1 MQNFITALKAEN
13 IKKKGTGIYILALV
27 LGIISPIIYGIAQ
40 IVQNDPKQA
49 GMPYN
54 HFTAYI
60 EECLAPFAGF
70 FFPLL
75 IIITVSRFA
84 QLDHKNGGWQLMETQ
99 PITKFSIYFSKF
111 TLILITNLIAIMSL
125 VAGCF
130 LMGGIVTLFTELPKE
145 ASLGFEA
152 GTVLEI
158 LFRLFLGGL
167 MLSAL
172 QYLIAVLV
180 PSFIWSI
187 VIGFFG
193 LLGNTFL
200 MAFKVVPAWSPFE
213 IVRKIAEN
221 KGSDLGYWAT
231 YSEML
236 GVVGA
241 YLLLAIG
248 FIWYR
253 HKSFKAAFFGKP
265 ARSLT
270 TLLTI
275 IGCVGIMAWI
285 NKPNKMLKYSETV
298 VSGTIS
304 GDAKFKTIYVTD
316 DFVHDT
322 IAVIPVVNGKFSQV
336 IKQDIPA
343 AFYKLVFDNSQEQT
357 VFFGAK
363 DSVYVELKMSGNN
376 SKFEIKGTRL
386 AENNYKGEKAEDWSM
401 TQYYLENNEYTDRPD
416 IFTNELTKEWK
427 NAISESD
434 KFRTADNYVPRED
447 YLQKNKMLLT
457 IKYLNYWNQFLKKRA
472 AMFPGQKTPVT
483 PEIAEM
489 IKTVPLN
496 DEALLSSQIYFE
508 YLKSRLI
515 ADNKEDTDE
524 DTKAIK
530 AIAKLPAG
538 SFKDKM
544 LYWQLGKSL
553 DEATASSE
561 RNKLVDTYAAGFSN
575 SKYTGLINNHNKVL
589 TSLDKGAMAPAIEG
603 TTIDKKPFSL
613 DQLKGKYVAIDVWA
627 TWCQPCKVVS
637 PYFEKIAVKYKGQ
650 PIQFVALSVD
660 KRVDQWFV
668 DAKAKSASVLQV
680 HANDIDKFSKAYN
693 IEAIPRFIL
702 IDPQGNFVNADMPRP
717 DDKVFNKLIREALKL
732 AEEK

>member
-27 LGIISPIIYGIAQ
+27 LGIISPVIYGIVQ
-40 IVQNDPKQA
+40 MVQNEPKKA

-54 HFTAYI
+54 HFTTYI
-60 EECLAPFAGF
+60 EQCLTPFAGF

-111 TLILITNLIAIMSL
+111 TLILVTNLIAIISL
-125 VAGCF
+125 VAGSF
-130 LMGGIVTLFTELPKE
+130 LMGGIATLFIEIPKE
-145 ASLGFEA
+145 ASLGFEF
-152 GTVLEI
+152 GNILEI
-158 LFRLFLGGL
+158 ILRLFLGGL

-213 IVRKIAEN
+213 IVRKISES

-236 GVVGA
+236 GLVGA
-241 YLLLAIG
+241 CLLLAVG
-248 FIWYR
+248 FMWYR
-253 HKSFKAAFFGKP
+253 HKSFKAAFLGKP
-265 ARSLT
+265 VRSLT
-270 TLLTI
+270 ALATI
-275 IGCVGIMAWI
+275 AACIGIMAWI
-285 NKPNKMLKYSETV
+285 NQPNKMLKYSETV

-322 IAVIPVVNGKFSQV
+322 IAVIPVVNGKFNQV
-336 IKQDIPA
+336 IKQDLPA
-343 AFYKLVFDNSQEQT
+343 AFYELIFDNSQKQA

-363 DSVYVELKMSGNN
+363 DSVYVDLKMSGNN
-376 SKFEIKGTRL
+376 SSVEIKGTRL
-386 AENNYKGEKAEDWSM
+386 AENNYKGEKADDWSM
-401 TQYYLENNEYTDRPD
+401 TQYYLENNEYMDMPEVFTDGL
-416 IFTNELTKEWK
+416 IKEWK
-427 NAISESD
+427 DAISESD
-434 KFRTADNYVPRED
+434 KFRTADNYIPRED

-457 IKYLNYWNQFLKKRA
+457 IKYLNYWNHFLKKRA
-472 AMFPGQKTPVT
+472 AMFPGQKTIET

-489 IKTVPLN
+489 KKTVPLN
-496 DEALLSSQIYFE
+496 DEALLSSEVYFE

-515 ADNKEDTDE
+515 AENKEDTDE
-524 DTKAIK
+524 NTKSIQ

-553 DEATASSE
+553 NEATAATE
-561 RNKLVDTYAAGFSN
+561 RNRLVETYAGGFS
-575 SKYTGLINNHNKVL
+575 SRKFAGLINNHNKVL
-589 TSLDKGAMAPAIEG
+589 TSLDKGALAPAIEG
-603 TTIDKKPFSL
+603 TTIDNKTFSL
-613 DQLKGKYVAIDVWA
+613 AQLKGKYVAIDVWA
-627 TWCQPCKVVS
+627 TWCQPCRVVS

-650 PIQFVALSVD
+650 PIQFMALSVD

-668 DAKAKSASVLQV
+668 EAKTKSASVLQV
-680 HANDIDKFSKAYN
+680 HANDIDKFSKEYN
-693 IEAIPRFIL
+693 IEGIPRFIL
-702 IDPQGNFVNADMPRP
+702 IDPQGNFVNSDMPRP
-717 DDKVFNKLIREALKL
+717 DDKVFNKLIREALGL